1 MAMQTISKAVG
12 VVLVIGSLFVGA
24 YFLIYKGPAEVAGRS
39 TQAGYE
45 LTKQALSDLAE
56 ALQFT
61 PRVIVGEKTLLQQD
75 AKIRELATA
84 SRNFE
89 HTYAYTHS
97 WLGSTKTVELKGQ
110 FLAKAGFLVN
120 DQFALITDEQ
130 SGTTVLRYPPAQLI
144 SCELQSVRVL
154 KDENGWW
161 NKLSPQ
167 EREEAQNKLIS
178 TAKEAAVKSGVL
190 HQAVQNLAERLKPFE
205 ERNSIKMSLE
215 PLP

>member
-1 MAMQTISKAVG
+1 MQTFAKAVG
-12 VVLVIGSLFVGA
+12 VALVIGTVFTGA
-24 YFLIYKGPAEVAGRS
+24 YFLIYKGPAEVTGRS

-45 LTKQALSDLAE
+45 LTKQALTDLAE

-61 PRVIVGEKTLLQQD
+61 PKVIVGEKTVLQQD

-84 SRNFE
+84 SKNFE

-97 WLGSTKTVELKGQ
+97 WLGSTKTIELKGQ
-110 FLAKAGFLVN
+110 FLAKAGFHVN
-120 DQFALITDEQ
+120 DQFTLTTDERTA
-130 SGTTVLRYPPAQLI
+130 SAVLRHPPAQLI
-144 SCELQSVRVL
+144 SCELQSVQVL
-154 KDENGWW
+154 KDEDGWW

-178 TAKEAAVKSGVL
+178 TAKEAAMKSGVL
-190 HQAVQNLAERLKPFE
+190 DQAVQNLAERLKPVE

>member
-1 MAMQTISKAVG
+1 MQAIAKAVG
-12 VVLVIGSLFVGA
+12 AALVIGVFFTGA
-24 YFLIYKGPAEVAGRS
+24 YFLIYKGPAEVAGRT
-39 TQAGYE
+39 TQGGYE
-45 LTKQALSDLAE
+45 LTKQALADLSE

-61 PRVIVGEKTLLQQD
+61 PKVVVGEKTVLQQD

-84 SRNFE
+84 SKNFE
-89 HTYAYTHS
+89 HAYAYTHS
-97 WLGSTKTVELKGQ
+97 WLGSTKTIELKGQ
-110 FLAKAGFLVN
+110 FLAKAGFPVN
-120 DQFALITDEQ
+120 DQFTLITDEQ
-130 SGTTVLRYPPAQLI
+130 SGSAVLHYPPAQLI

-154 KDENGWW
+154 KDEDGWW

-178 TAKEAAVKSGVL
+178 TAKEAATESDVL
-190 HQAVQNLAERLKPFE
+190 DQAVQSLAERLKPVE